1 MDLEQLRALAAVVDQ
16 ETFEAA
22 ADELRITPSAVSQ
35 RIKALERSVGSVLV
49 RRLKPV
55 VPTPAGER
63 LLRSARQLL
72 LLADEALLALRASG
86 ADGST
91 HDAAGSVSGG
101 GGAGRAE
108 RLRVPIVAN
117 ADSIATWLPPAIRE
131 VALGG
136 RIAVE
141 LLRDDEHATA
151 DLLRSGD
158 AVGAV
163 TADPRP
169 VQGCSVRPLGTMVYR
184 AKASAEFAARWFS
197 GGATAEALAAAPV
210 MQYDRKDSHQ
220 LALLA
225 RVAPEATPPQHFI
238 PDSVQYVEAVAAGL
252 GWGMVPD
259 QQDPDGVLVELD
271 PSWSEDLELFW
282 QSWTLDS
289 PGLEEVSAAVV
300 RAAGV
305 LRPSLEI

>member
-72 LLADEALLALRASG
+72 LLADEALLALRSDQA
-86 ADGST
+86 
-91 HDAAGSVSGG
+91 HDGG
-101 GGAGRAE
+101 GPASRGAE

-117 ADSIATWLPPAIRE
+117 ADSIATWLPPALRE
-131 VALGG
+131 IALGG
-136 RIAVE
+136 RVAVE

-158 AVGAV
+158 AVGAI

-169 VQGCSVRPLGTMVYR
+169 VQGCRVQRLGTMVYR
-184 AKASAEFAARWFS
+184 AKGSEEFIRRWFPD
-197 GGATAEALAAAPV
+197 GPTPDALAAAPV

-225 RVAPEATPPQHFI
+225 RVAPEAVPPQHFI
-238 PDSVQYVEAVAAGL
+238 PDSVQYVEAVRAGL

-259 QQDPDGVLVELD
+259 QQDPEGSLVELD
-271 PSWSEDLELFW
+271 PAWSEDLELYW

-289 PGLEEVSAAVV
+289 PGLDEVSAAVV
-300 RAAGV
+300 RAAAV
-305 LRPSLEI
+305 LREARRPLE

>member
-1 MDLEQLRALAAVVDQ
+1 MELDQLRALAAVVDY

-22 ADELRITPSAVSQ
+22 AGELRLTPSAVSQ

-55 VPTPAGER
+55 RPTPAGEQ

-72 LLADEALLALRASG
+72 LLADEAALTLR
-86 ADGST
+86 GSE
-91 HDAAGSVSGG
+91 
-101 GGAGRAE
+101 AE

-117 ADSIATWLPPAIRE
+117 ADSIATWLPPALRDI
-131 VALGG
+131 ALGG
-136 RIAVE
+136 RVALE
-141 LLRDDEHATA
+141 LLRDDEHLTA

-158 AVGAV
+158 AVAAV

-169 VQGCSVRPLGTMVYR
+169 VQGCSVKPLGTMVYR
-184 AKASAEFAARWFS
+184 AKASKRFVKRWFPD
-197 GGATAEALAAAPV
+197 GPTPEALAVAPV

-225 RVAPEATPPQHFI
+225 RVAPDATPPQHFI
-238 PDSVQYVEAVAAGL
+238 PDSVQYVESVRAGL

-259 QQDPDGVLVELD
+259 QQDPAGSLVELD
-271 PSWSEDLELFW
+271 PDWSESLRLYW
-282 QSWTLDS
+282 QVWTLDS
-289 PGLEEVSAAVV
+289 PGLAEVTAAVV
-300 RAAGV
+300 RAAEA
-305 LRPSLEI
+305 LAAD